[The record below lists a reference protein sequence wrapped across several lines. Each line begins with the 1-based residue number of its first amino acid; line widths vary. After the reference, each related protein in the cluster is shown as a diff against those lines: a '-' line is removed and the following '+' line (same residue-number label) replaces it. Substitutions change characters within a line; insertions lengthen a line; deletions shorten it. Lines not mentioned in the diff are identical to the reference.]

1 MRWPASVRETRGS
14 HPAVQAVRSRACPHK
29 GAAPGARNTGAVPPR
44 CWRAGVSGLPPERP
58 GSGGRTE
65 QASNTA
71 RGAPRVR
78 RTCGRHDRI
87 AALTSGDHAPA
98 SRDSG
103 ARGSETDPGVPRA
116 LEPGADA
123 RLATRAQG
131 AGMRTAARTDALSDN
146 SMLKRR
152 CLKIESGSRTERRQV
167 VDARVKPAHEGKRRS
182 SLIGMAG
189 HRRAMQRRA
198 QNRGPAMTEETA
210 SEGRLDSVWRSHR
223 PAP

>member
-71 RGAPRVR
+71 RGTPKVR

-98 SRDSG
+98 SRDAG
-103 ARGSETDPGVPRA
+103 ARGSETGPGVPRA
-116 LEPGADA
+116 LEPGADG
-123 RLATRAQG
+123 LPPTRKPC
-131 AGMRTAARTDALSDN
+131 AGMRTAAWMIRSQRVSCSLFENRIWLNKRSWTQRQTLLWRTSANL
-146 SMLKRR
+146 LR
-152 CLKIESGSRTERRQV
+152 C
-167 VDARVKPAHEGKRRS
+167 
-182 SLIGMAG
+182 
-189 HRRAMQRRA
+189 HRRACPGDPGKAGKPSPQALASIIGRA
-198 QNRGPAMTEETA
+198 GT
-210 SEGRLDSVWRSHR
+210 
-223 PAP
+223 